1 MDSTPPAVV
10 DAWLDY
16 DAVEPIPVPWA
27 QTAALACEVYD
38 LQRLAAAKIG
48 SRMDF
53 RRPADWI
60 PTRRKPVQAKVI
72 SHDDHD
78 RMARRMAGLS

>member
-1 MDSTPPAVV
+1 MDATPPAVL

-27 QTAALACEVYD
+27 QSATIASEIYE

-48 SRMDF
+48 SKMDF

-60 PTRRKPVQAKVI
+60 PTRQKAVQSKVM